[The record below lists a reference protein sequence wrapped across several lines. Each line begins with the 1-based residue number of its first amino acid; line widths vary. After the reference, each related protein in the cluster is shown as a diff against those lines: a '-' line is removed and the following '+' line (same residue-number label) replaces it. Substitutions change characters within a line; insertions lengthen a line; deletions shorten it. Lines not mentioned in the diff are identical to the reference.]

1 MLLSISKVLFGMF
14 KGAKQLLFTFL
25 TILFNL
31 SSIYGSLDE
40 TPFFPSMYNCA
51 SNSLNGSKYF

>member
-14 KGAKQLLFTFL
+14 KGAKRLLLNFL

-31 SSIYGSLDE
+31 SNIYGSLDE
-40 TPFFPSMYNCA
+40 TPFFPSMHNCT